1 MVVVLAGIVSV
12 NVPAVIVCEPNV
24 CTEIALLLCVE
35 LYNNT
40 VSNAVP
46 KVTVVYV
53 IEADGVK
60 NPTPA
65 VAELFV
71 DVGAVAA
78 VTVTPPAE

>member
-1 MVVVLAGIVSV
+1 MLFVGIVSV

-24 CTEIALLLCVE
+24 CTETALLLCVE

-40 VSNAVP
+40 VSNAVL

-60 NPTPA
+60 NATPA
-65 VAELFV
+65 VAELLV
-71 DVGAVAA
+71 AVGGVAV

>member
-1 MVVVLAGIVSV
+1 MLFVGIVNV

-24 CTEIALLLCVE
+24 CTETDLLLWVE

-40 VSNAVP
+40 VSNAVL

-60 NPTPA
+60 NATPA
-65 VAELFV
+65 VVELLV
-71 DVGAVAA
+71 AVGAVA
-78 VTVTPPAE
+78 VDIVTPPAV